1 MRRRRNLII
10 LSVVFFALCGA
21 ALLAQSITE
30 HVDSV
35 NTADEIILT
44 LAQDDLTS
52 VSWEYEEETLEFE
65 KTDNT
70 WYNTGDEE
78 FPVNQDTL
86 AEFLGHFEEVHACF
100 IIEDVEDFGQYG
112 LEEPQCTITLTTED
126 GETIVSL
133 GNYSTIDEQRY
144 VSIGDDKVYLI
155 EDDLLEYV
163 TTDRDEYMQ
172 HDDIPEI
179 ESLVELTV
187 AGDAML
193 DAVYDEEGVYS
204 YTQSYNYYN
213 VEGGNYS
220 VLDDERVE
228 DYLSALTTL
237 SLTDYVT
244 YTASSE
250 DLSAYGLDDPDYTIT
265 LTVEIAVVDEEDE
278 EETTEEDA
286 SAAEETEEDEAVE
299 GKDATE
305 EADEEPETET
315 KEYVLYIGIVIT
327 EEENED
333 GETEVTTL
341 AYARVG
347 DSEIIYQLT
356 DEDYETLVANSYDSL
371 RPRAVLSLNWES
383 VTGVSF
389 TMNDTTYEVSAMTRG
404 EWNELLEAASEDS
417 GESEDT
423 EEEDEDVDEDE
434 IIYLLS
440 EQEIDFDTAM
450 SAVNALE
457 IDSFTSGEDASTLEL
472 SMTVYLDNED
482 YPSVTVT
489 IYQYDGENCL
499 VYLDGEQVGL
509 MERSLMVDLREAVT
523 SIVLGLE

>member
-35 NTADEIILT
+35 NTTDEIILT
-44 LAQDDLTS
+44 LEQDELTS
-52 VSWEYEEETLEFE
+52 VSWEYEEDSLEFE
-65 KTDNT
+65 KTDDI
-70 WYNTGDEE
+70 WYNTGDED

-86 AEFLGHFEEVHACF
+86 AEFLEHFEEVHACF
-100 IIEDVEDFGQYG
+100 IIEDVEDYSQYG

-126 GETIVSL
+126 GDTVVSL
-133 GNYSTIDEQRY
+133 GSYSTIDEQRY
-144 VSIGDDKVYLI
+144 ISIGDDTVYLI

-179 ESLVELTV
+179 EALVELTV
-187 AGDAML
+187 AGDATL
-193 DAVYDEEGVYS
+193 DAVYDKEGVYS
-204 YTQSYNYYN
+204 YTQNYNYYN
-213 VEGGNYS
+213 VENGNYS
-220 VLDDERVE
+220 VLDDDRVE

-250 DLSAYGLDDPDYTIT
+250 DLSEYGLDDPDYTIT
-265 LTVEIAVVDEEDE
+265 LTAEMAVMDEEDE
-278 EETTEEDA
+278 EETTEEDT
-286 SAAEETEEDEAVE
+286 SAAEEAEED
-299 GKDATE
+299 DAI
-305 EADEEPETET
+305 ETET
-315 KEYVLYIGIVIT
+315 KEYVLYIGTVVT
-327 EEENED
+327 DEENED
-333 GETEVTTL
+333 GVTEVITL

-356 DEDYETLVANSYDSL
+356 DEDYETLSANSYDSL
-371 RPRAVLSLNWES
+371 RPRAVLSPDWES

-389 TMNDTTYEVSAMTRG
+389 TMNDATYEVSTMTRG
-404 EWNELLEAASEDS
+404 EWNELQEAAAEDS
-417 GESEDT
+417 GEGEDT
-423 EEEDEDVDEDE
+423 EAEDEDIDEDE

-440 EQEIDFDTAM
+440 EQEIDFDTVMNA
-450 SAVNALE
+450 ANALE
-457 IDSFTSGEDASTLEL
+457 IDSFTSEESSSTQEL
-472 SMTVYLDNED
+472 SMTVYLDSEN
-482 YPSVTVT
+482 YPSVTIT
-489 IYQYDGENCL
+489 IYQYDGESFL

>member
-35 NTADEIILT
+35 NTTDEIILM
-44 LAQDDLTS
+44 LEQDDLTS
-52 VSWEYEEETLEFE
+52 VSWEYEEESLEFE
-65 KTDNT
+65 KADDI
-70 WYNTGDEE
+70 WYNTGDED

-86 AEFLGHFEEVHACF
+86 AEFLEHFEEVHACF
-100 IIEDVEDFGQYG
+100 IIEDVEDYSQYG
-112 LEEPQCTITLTTED
+112 LEEPQCTITLTTEE

-133 GNYSTIDEQRY
+133 GSYSTIDEQRY
-144 VSIGDDKVYLI
+144 ISIGDDKVYLT

-179 ESLVELTV
+179 ESLMELTV
-187 AGDAML
+187 AGDAAL

-213 VEGGNYS
+213 VEDGNYS

-250 DLSAYGLDDPDYTIT
+250 DLSEYGLDDPDYTIT
-265 LTVEIAVVDEEDE
+265 LTAEIAVVDEE

-286 SAAEETEEDEAVE
+286 SAAEETEE
-299 GKDATE
+299 E
-305 EADEEPETET
+305 ETVETET
-315 KEYVLYIGIVIT
+315 KEYILYIGTVMT
-327 EEENED
+327 DEENED
-333 GETEVTTL
+333 GVTEVITL

-356 DEDYETLVANSYDSL
+356 DEDYETLAANSYDSL
-371 RPRAVLSLNWES
+371 RPRAVLSLDWES

-389 TMNDTTYEVSAMTRG
+389 TMNDATYEVGTMTRG
-404 EWNELLEAASEDS
+404 EWNELQEI
-417 GESEDT
+417 
-423 EEEDEDVDEDE
+423 EEEDDEDIDEDE

-457 IDSFTSGEDASTLEL
+457 IDSFTSEESASTREL
-472 SMTVYLDNED
+472 SMTVYLDSED

-489 IYQYDGENCL
+489 IYQYDGESCL

>member
-35 NTADEIILT
+35 NTTDEVILA
-44 LAQDDLTS
+44 LAQDDLTG
-52 VSWEYEEETLEFE
+52 VSWEYEEESLEFE
-65 KTDNT
+65 KTDDT
-70 WYNTGDEE
+70 WYNTGDED

-86 AEFLGHFEEVHACF
+86 AEFLEHFEEVHTCF

-112 LEEPQCTITLTTED
+112 LEEPQCTITLTTEE

-133 GNYSTIDEQRY
+133 GSYSTIDEQRY
-144 VSIGDDKVYLI
+144 ISIGDDKVYLI

-187 AGDAML
+187 AGDATL
-193 DAVYDEEGVYS
+193 DAVYDEEGIYS

-213 VEGGNYS
+213 VEDGNYS

-228 DYLSALTTL
+228 DYLSALTSL

-250 DLSAYGLDDPDYTIT
+250 DLSEYGLDDPDYTIT
-265 LTVEIAVVDEEDE
+265 LTAEVAVVDEETE
-278 EETTEEDA
+278 ATEETG
-286 SAAEETEEDEAVE
+286 EDEAVE
-299 GKDATE
+299 DGETTE
-305 EADEEPETET
+305 ETDEEPETET
-315 KEYVLYIGIVIT
+315 KEYVLYIGTVIT
-327 EEENED
+327 EEETED
-333 GETEVTTL
+333 GETEETTL

-356 DEDYETLVANSYDSL
+356 DEDYETLAANSYDSL
-371 RPRAVLSLNWES
+371 RPRAVLSLDWES

-389 TMNDTTYEVSAMTRG
+389 TMNDATYEVSTMARG
-404 EWNELLEAASEDS
+404 EWNELQEI
-417 GESEDT
+417 
-423 EEEDEDVDEDE
+423 EEEDDEDIDEEE
-434 IIYLLS
+434 IIYLMS

-457 IDSFTSGEDASTLEL
+457 IDRFTSEESASTQEL
-472 SMTVYLDNED
+472 SMTVYLDSED

-489 IYQYDGENCL
+489 IYQYDGESCL
-499 VYLDGEQVGL
+499 VCLDGEQVGL

>member
-35 NTADEIILT
+35 NTTDEIILA
-44 LAQDDLTS
+44 LAQDDLTG
-52 VSWEYEEETLEFE
+52 VSWEYKEESLEFE
-65 KTDNT
+65 KTDDT
-70 WYNTGDEE
+70 WYNTGDED

-100 IIEDVEDFGQYG
+100 IIEDVEDYSQYG
-112 LEEPQCTITLTTED
+112 LEEPQCTITLTTEE
-126 GETIVSL
+126 GETVVSL
-133 GNYSTIDEQRY
+133 GSYSTIDEQRY
-144 VSIGDDKVYLI
+144 ISIGDDKVYLI

-187 AGDAML
+187 AGDATL

-204 YTQSYNYYN
+204 YTQNYNYYN
-213 VEGGNYS
+213 VENGNYS

-265 LTVEIAVVDEEDE
+265 LTAEVAIVDEEA
-278 EETTEEDA
+278 ETT
-286 SAAEETEEDEAVE
+286 EETEEDEAVE
-299 GKDATE
+299 DGEATE
-305 EADEEPETET
+305 ETDEEPETET
-315 KEYVLYIGIVIT
+315 KEYVLYIGTVVT

-333 GETEVTTL
+333 GETEETTL

-356 DEDYETLVANSYDSL
+356 DEDYEALAANSYDSL
-371 RPRAVLSLNWES
+371 RPRAVLSLGWES
-383 VTGVSF
+383 VTDVSF
-389 TMNDTTYEVSAMTRG
+389 TMNDTTYEVSTMTRG
-404 EWNELLEAASEDS
+404 EWNELQEI
-417 GESEDT
+417 
-423 EEEDEDVDEDE
+423 EEEDGEDIDEDE

-457 IDSFTSGEDASTLEL
+457 IDSFTSEESASTQEL
-472 SMTVYLDNED
+472 SMTVYLDSED

>member
-1 MRRRRNLII
+1 MRRRRNLIV
-10 LSVVFFALCGA
+10 LSVLFLALCGA

-35 NTADEIILT
+35 NTTDEIILT
-44 LAQDDLTS
+44 LAQDELTG
-52 VSWEYEEETLEFE
+52 VSWEYEEEALEFE
-65 KTDNT
+65 KTDDI
-70 WYNTGDEE
+70 WYNTGDED
-78 FPVNQDTL
+78 FPVNQDTI
-86 AEFLGHFEEVHACF
+86 AEFLEHFEEVHACF
-100 IIEDVEDFGQYG
+100 IIEDVEDYSQYG

-144 VSIGDDKVYLI
+144 ISIGDDKVYLI

-187 AGDAML
+187 AGDATL
-193 DAVYDEEGVYS
+193 DAVYDEEDVYA

-213 VEGGNYS
+213 VENGNYS

-228 DYLSALTTL
+228 DYLSALTDL

-250 DLSAYGLDDPDYTIT
+250 DLSEYGLDDPDYTIT
-265 LTVEIAVVDEEDE
+265 LTAEVAVVDEADE
-278 EETTEEDA
+278 EEMTEEDT
-286 SAAEETEEDEAVE
+286 SAVEEDETV
-299 GKDATE
+299 
-305 EADEEPETET
+305 ETET
-315 KEYVLYIGIVIT
+315 EEYVLYIGTVMT
-327 EEENED
+327 DEENED
-333 GETEVTTL
+333 GVTEVITL

-356 DEDYETLVANSYDSL
+356 DEDYETLAANSYDSL
-371 RPRAVLSLNWES
+371 RPRAVLSLDWES

-389 TMNDTTYEVSAMTRG
+389 TINGETYEVSAMTRG
-404 EWNELLEAASEDS
+404 EWNELQEI
-417 GESEDT
+417 
-423 EEEDEDVDEDE
+423 EEEDDEDIDEDE

-440 EQEIDFDTAM
+440 DQEIDFDTAM

-457 IDSFTSGEDASTLEL
+457 IDSFTSEESASTQEL
-472 SMTVYLDNED
+472 SMTVYLDSED

-489 IYQYDGENCL
+489 IYQYDGEDCL
-499 VYLDGEQVGL
+499 VYLDGGQVGL